1 MVTVRLRTDVDLD
14 SCVEV
19 LCRVY
24 AKDGYPVE
32 GTSYAHRFLQ
42 DGLRRAWVAEHGD
55 TIIGHVAIGN
65 ATERDP
71 AVILWRKLYPDEP
84 VVVLERLFVDPKHRG
99 SGAATGLIRAVE
111 AWSRQ
116 EGIRLILFAL
126 SKDQVAIR
134 LYGRLGWTRFGTV
147 PFSYGDGQQMD
158 AVFAH
163 LADTQS
169 FSTNSIA
176 IHHLY
181 DLAMAD
187 TNRQSRRYPSNEEKT
202 LEITWLDA
210 NATDSRPATQANQ
223 RKSNQARVSNA
234 VLLTTEL
241 LENVFRSVPAK
252 DLLLAQRV
260 SPQWRDVIAGSREL
274 QQLLSVFRP
283 PPTPCC
289 GMKLKGW
296 DEVPSFE
303 WLGMEGDEDGS
314 EQDRS
319 VSGDGCFVSWD
330 L

>member
-134 LYGRLGWTRFGTV
+134 L
-147 PFSYGDGQQMD
+147 
-158 AVFAH
+158 
-163 LADTQS
+163 
-169 FSTNSIA
+169 
-176 IHHLY
+176 
-181 DLAMAD
+181 
-187 TNRQSRRYPSNEEKT
+187 
-202 LEITWLDA
+202 LDA